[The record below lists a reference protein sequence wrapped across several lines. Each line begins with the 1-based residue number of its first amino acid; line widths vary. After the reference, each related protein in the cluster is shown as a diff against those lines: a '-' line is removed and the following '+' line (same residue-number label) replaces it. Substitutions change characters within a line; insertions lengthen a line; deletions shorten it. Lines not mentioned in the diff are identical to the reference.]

1 MKKHYLFAPGPTPVA
16 AETLL
21 AMAVPI
27 IHHRSP
33 QFAEIVAECRE
44 GLKYLFQTK
53 QEVLILASTG
63 TGAMEGAI
71 TNTLSPG
78 DTALVVRGGKFGERW
93 AEICDAYCVKVEAI
107 DVEWGRPV
115 KVEEVAARLNAN
127 PAIKAVC
134 VQALETSTGVDHPV
148 KELAALTKERPNT
161 ILIVDA
167 VSALGAYDLPMDAW
181 GIDVMVSGSQKAI
194 MLPPGLAFACLS
206 EKAWEFN
213 QTSKCNKYYFDFRK
227 ELKNIQKNT
236 GAYTSAVSLVIG
248 LREVLRYFKK
258 EGLEKIF
265 AEHRLMSRAT
275 KAAVKAMGLE
285 LFSKEG
291 ASDAL
296 TAVLAPPG
304 VNGQDVVKLLREKHG
319 IMIAGGQGEA
329 KGKIFRIAHM
339 GYIGNFDIILVIAAL
354 EVVLNE
360 LGYKVPY
367 GVGVK
372 AAQEVMFGGA

>member
-1 MKKHYLFAPGPTPVA
+1 MKKHYLLAPGPTPVSP
-16 AETLL
+16 ETLL
-21 AMAVPI
+21 AMATPI

-33 QFAEIVAECRE
+33 QFAEVVAECRV

-93 AEICDAYCVKVEAI
+93 GEICAAYGVNFEAI
-107 DVEWGRPV
+107 DVEWGRAV
-115 KVEEVAARLNAN
+115 QVADVAAKLKAN

-134 VQALETSTGVDHPV
+134 IQAHETSTGVNHPV
-148 KELAALTKERPNT
+148 KELAELTKSLPGT
-161 ILIVDA
+161 LLLVDA
-167 VSALGAYDLPMDAW
+167 ISALGAFELPMDAW
-181 GIDVMVSGSQKAI
+181 GIDIMVAGSQKAM

-206 EKAWEFN
+206 EKAWEF
-213 QTSKCNKYYFDFRK
+213 TKTATCNKYYFNFSK

-236 GAYTSAVSLVIG
+236 GAYTSAVSLVMG
-248 LREVLRYFKK
+248 LRDVLRYFK
-258 EGLEKIF
+258 EATLEKIF
-265 AEHRLMSRAT
+265 AEHQLMSKAT
-275 KAAVKAMGLE
+275 KAAVKALGLE
-285 LFSKEG
+285 LFSQEG

-296 TAVLAPPG
+296 TAVRAPAG
-304 VNGQDVVKLLREKHG
+304 VDGQDVVKLLRDKYG
-319 IMIAGGQGEA
+319 IMIAGGQAEA

-339 GYIGNFDIILVIAAL
+339 GYIGNFDIVMIIAAL

-360 LGYKVPY
+360 LGYKAPY
-367 GVGVK
+367 GAGVK
-372 AAQEVMFGGA
+372 AAEEVLFGGA

>member
-16 AETLL
+16 SETLL
-21 AMAVPI
+21 AMAVPV

-33 QFAEIVAECRE
+33 QFAEVVAECRE
-44 GLKYLFQTK
+44 GLKYLFQTQ

-93 AEICDAYCVKVEAI
+93 GEICEAYGVKVEPI
-107 DVEWGRPV
+107 EVEWGRQV
-115 KVEEVAARLNAN
+115 KVEEVAARLKAN

-148 KELAALTKERPNT
+148 KELAALTRDLPDT
-161 ILIVDA
+161 LLIVDA
-167 VSALGAYDLPMDAW
+167 VSALGAYELPMDAW
-181 GIDVMVSGSQKAI
+181 GIDVMVSGSQKAM

-206 EKAWEFN
+206 AKAWKFTE
-213 QTSKCNKYYFDFRK
+213 TSRCPKYYFDFRK

-236 GAYTSAVSLVIG
+236 GAYTSAVSLMMG
-248 LREVLRYFKK
+248 LREVLRHFKK

-265 AEHRLMSRAT
+265 AEHELMSRAT

-291 ASDAL
+291 ASRAL
-296 TAVLAPPG
+296 TAVMAPPG
-304 VNGQDVVKLLREKHG
+304 INGQDVVKLLREKHG
-319 IMIAGGQGEA
+319 IMIAGGQAQA

-367 GVGVK
+367 GAGVK